1 MKYEIKGENFPIVI
15 LTLENGE
22 SILTESGSMQWMSEG
37 FEMKTEGGGGIGKA
51 LGRLMAG
58 ESMFRNIYTATSDN
72 SMIALGSSVP
82 GSIKAIEVTPDN
94 PVIIQKSSYL
104 ASTDQIKTEVFVQKQ
119 MKTGL
124 FGGEGF
130 IMQKISGQGIVF
142 VEIFGSVMEYDLK
155 ENEKL
160 IIDTGSF
167 ALMQASC
174 KMDIQTVKGF
184 KNIVLGGEGLF
195 LTNVTGPGKVIVQTM
210 KLSAFVNLLVPFMPR
225 SNN

>member
-210 KLSAFVNLLVPFMPR
+210 KLSAFANLLVPFMPR

>member
-119 MKTGL
+119 VKTGL

-142 VEIFGSVMEYDLK
+142 VEIFGSAMEYDLK

-174 KMDIQTVKGF
+174 KMDIQSIKGF

-195 LTNVTGPGKVIVQTM
+195 LTNVTGPGKVVVQTM
-210 KLSAFVNLLVPFMPR
+210 QLSAFANLLVPFMPR